1 MRGTSSTMPDGDVG
15 TTHRRRRR
23 RRTALAGAALV
34 ATVGL
39 LGSACSKSSTSDSAS
54 TATTT
59 PNEGTPTPGGKL
71 VMAVTA
77 ETNGWNPGLAQW
89 ADAGNFVGGSVLE
102 PLVTFDNQG
111 NYVPW
116 LAESVEPT
124 TPNDFTT
131 WTIKV
136 RPGITFHD
144 GKPLDAEAVKIS
156 LDVYRGTHYTDATTL
171 SSIVLKDAYKDVQ
184 VKDPMTVQVTLA
196 RPWSAFPANL
206 AGPSGYIMA
215 PSMVDSADKGV
226 SKPVG
231 TGPFVFD
238 TWVPDSRFR
247 AKKNPTYWKKDAAGN
262 PQPYLDEVEFK
273 PLADNKQRLAALETG
288 DVDMILTTQAS
299 DASEAKSKYNVVTD
313 YNGEKTM
320 VMLNTAEDP
329 AKSKNPFKNVHARRA
344 LAYATNRQA
353 IQQLVGGGEDVAFS
367 SAPQLSTS
375 KWAMDES
382 KTGYYPY
389 DPAKAKQEI
398 ETYKQ
403 ETGYND
409 FTFKFSG
416 LANIEDQQV
425 MQALQQ
431 QWSEVGIKADIEVVE
446 QQAYIGQ
453 VTLGGFQAA
462 YFRNFAY
469 IDPDSNYVFL
479 HSSTAKGLGKL
490 SINFYQYSNADNDKA
505 LDTGASSGDFATRKA
520 AYEQST
526 RNINEAALNIWLFN
540 TPYALIAQPNVKG
553 LGPAQQNGFGNFLPK
568 PWFWP
573 GVWKQR

>member
-1 MRGTSSTMPDGDVG
+1 MTGRSSTTPDHVG
-15 TTHRRRRR
+15 GNRPHRPWRRA
-23 RRTALAGAALV
+23 ALASAAV
-34 ATVGL
+34 AATVGL
-39 LGSACSKSSTSDSAS
+39 LGAACSKSSTPDSAS
-54 TATTT
+54 TATTV
-59 PNEGTPTPGGKL
+59 NEGTPTPGGKL

-111 NYVPW
+111 NYVNW

-124 TPNDFTT
+124 TPNDFTA

-144 GKPLDAEAVKIS
+144 GRPLDAQAVKTS
-156 LDVYRGTHYTDATTL
+156 LDVYRGSHYTDATAL
-171 SSIVLKDAYKDVQ
+171 SSIVLKDSYRDVV

-215 PSMVDSADKGV
+215 PSMVDAPDKGV

-238 TWVPDSRFR
+238 SWVPDASFR
-247 AKKNPTYWKKDAAGN
+247 ARKYTSYWKKDAAGN

-273 PLADNKQRLAALETG
+273 PLPDNKQRLAALETG
-288 DVDMILTTQAS
+288 DVDMILTTQAA
-299 DASEAKSKYNVVTD
+299 DAGTAKSKYNVVTD

-329 AKSKNPFKNVHARRA
+329 SKSKNPFKNVHARRA
-344 LAYATNRQA
+344 LAYATNRDA
-353 IQQLVGGGEDVAFS
+353 IQQLVGAGEDVAFS
-367 SAPQLSTS
+367 SAPQLTTS
-375 KWAMDES
+375 KWAMEES

-403 ETGYND
+403 ETGYPD

-431 QWSEVGIKADIEVVE
+431 QWSEVGIKAEIEVVE

-479 HSSTAKGLGKL
+479 HSSTAKGLGAL
-490 SINFYQYSNADNDKA
+490 SINFYQYKNADNDKA

-520 AYEQST
+520 AYEEST

-540 TPYALIAQPNVKG
+540 TPYALIAQPNVRG